1 LLDVGDEFRIGGKDV
16 AQEEKSRRRRGSD
29 VAWERAVK
37 VVGALGACWLDVM
50 EENRKGGKEGAQ
62 EVSVMVV
69 KALIAC
75 RLDVGEESMGRKGVT

>member
-1 LLDVGDEFRIGGKDV
+1 MLDVREEFQSGGKNV
-16 AQEEKSRRRRGSD
+16 AQEEKSRRRGRSD
-29 VAWERAVK
+29 VAWKRAVK

-69 KALIAC
+69 KTLISC
-75 RLDVGEESMGRKGVT
+75 RLDVGEESMGREGVT